1 MKKVLGVAPAV
12 LVVSLLMA
20 IGAFALG
27 AYLGVGFAKGQE
39 TERNLN
45 DAVLRTALNL
55 EVMRAVS
62 EGKSQEALGLIGS
75 MNEVNLVYLMHYE
88 KGEPKDEDF
97 VRKKKVVLAK
107 LASERANRPNRS
119 IDSSDAERQEFERA
133 VARYLERNR

>member
-1 MKKVLGVAPAV
+1 
-12 LVVSLLMA
+12 
-20 IGAFALG
+20 
-27 AYLGVGFAKGQE
+27 
-39 TERNLN
+39 
-45 DAVLRTALNL
+45 
-55 EVMRAVS
+55 MRAVS